1 MRVRVECQFL
11 LSQSLWHLITGGSSY
26 EWSEEVTH
34 PMCGLSHHI
43 GSQGLFTYIQPWPAS
58 TMLCLCSR
66 SQKTCQTEHF
76 YYSGMFHLPPSTGCC
91 SGLVCHLSE
100 LCFNTQEPNQAGGY
114 PTCLRFGCSLCFS
127 QWLYITAS
135 ACVNMSIQPW
145 TAHMQKQAHGDL
157 SLCCWLCLLV
167 FSQYLMVYSV
177 NLQGQMWVFCHLC

>member
-1 MRVRVECQFL
+1 MVRVRCQFL
-11 LSQSLWHLITGGSSY
+11 LSQSLWHLVTGGSSY

-91 SGLVCHLSE
+91 SGLVCD
-100 LCFNTQEPNQAGGY
+100 LC
-114 PTCLRFGCSLCFS
+114 
-127 QWLYITAS
+127 W
-135 ACVNMSIQPW
+135 
-145 TAHMQKQAHGDL
+145 D
-157 SLCCWLCLLV
+157 V
-167 FSQYLMVYSV
+167 FSRTRTKPGLRLSNLSQFWLQPLLLSVTLYYLKCLFKYEHAPLDCTHAEAGTWWFISLLLIMFIGVFTV
-177 NLQGQMWVFCHLC
+177 HNHLQC